1 MCLFSISSILTKYSY
16 QVGTES
22 LVSWVGLQGAGLKT
36 SSGEEVSFGCKA
48 LGGYPRPDIEVTGP
62 NIRRGR
68 LEDNQE
74 AEGGYVQ
81 WVTYTANENDDGS
94 QVDCIVM
101 QVLNQQIMKI
111 VSIRCADFR
120 ALNLALSI
128 QMQ

>member
-1 MCLFSISSILTKYSY
+1 M
-16 QVGTES
+16 
-22 LVSWVGLQGAGLKT
+22 VSWVGLQGAGLKT

-68 LEDNQE
+68 LEDNPE

-101 QVLNQQIMKI
+101 QVVSQQIMQI
-111 VSIRCADFR
+111 ISNDDNCR

>member
-1 MCLFSISSILTKYSY
+1 MA
-16 QVGTES
+16 TES

-48 LGGYPRPDIEVTGP
+48 LGGYPQPDIEVTGP

-94 QVDCIVM
+94 QIDCIVL
-101 QVLNQQIMKI
+101 QVGSIILTRRLKI
-111 VSIRCADFR
+111 LVLGPWI
-120 ALNLALSI
+120 
-128 QMQ
+128 

>member
-1 MCLFSISSILTKYSY
+1 M
-16 QVGTES
+16 
-22 LVSWVGLQGAGLKT
+22 SWVGLQGAGLKT

-74 AEGGYVQ
+74 PEGGYVQ

-94 QVDCIVM
+94 QVDCIVL
-101 QVLNQQIMKI
+101 QVLNEFIISTAPTYNKI
-111 VSIRCADFR
+111 SAKFLLSNSNFR
-120 ALNLALSI
+120 DPNPAQFI
-128 QMQ
+128 EMQ